1 MKGKSDS
8 EVFLREVGDGPEH
21 DFDIARA
28 ALHLA
33 ALNRAQPDLDPF
45 EAHLVQLGTELSEAV
60 VTSQSLSLAD
70 DAKALA
76 NVMVVSNGY
85 RGDDQT
91 YLENFRMTR
100 VQFDELLKLLSG
112 SCFALACGLSDGDV
126 ASAAGWRGGARRKC
140 RDIRYAQAHTIARDG
155 TIPQI
160 EG

>member
-8 EVFLREVGDGPEH
+8 EVFLREVGNGPEH

-60 VTSQSLSLAD
+60 VTSQSASLAD

-91 YLENFRMTR
+91 YDDLQNADLMNVIE
-100 VQFDELLKLLSG
+100 
-112 SCFALACGLSDGDV
+112 
-126 ASAAGWRGGARRKC
+126 RRKGLPVALGILYMHGQNAGMA
-140 RDIRYAQAHTIARDG
+140 RLRFEFPRAFSHRVGTKRRARDPRS
-155 TIPQI
+155 IPRRRLAQPP
-160 EG
+160 

>member
-70 DAKALA
+70 DAKVLA

-91 YLENFRMTR
+91 YDDLQNA
-100 VQFDELLKLLSG
+100 D
-112 SCFALACGLSDGDV
+112 
-126 ASAAGWRGGARRKC
+126 
-140 RDIRYAQAHTIARDG
+140 
-155 TIPQI
+155 
-160 EG
+160 